1 MGHGITV
8 VGSLNA
14 DLVVSVRRFPT
25 PGETV
30 TGQGFAVFSGG
41 KGANQAFGAARLAAG
56 QLPVRMV
63 GRVGNDAY
71 GGWLRQNLH
80 AAGVDVGHVV
90 PLPEAPTGLALIA
103 IDPSGQNQI
112 VVVPGANGEFA
123 PAALSEAH
131 HAVAGAAVVMLQL
144 EIPLPTVQTAARVAR
159 ESGAVVILDPAPA
172 RALSDMLLRSVDY
185 LTPNE
190 SELSVLTGGA
200 PQSTLRRGD
209 AVTRA
214 RQVIARGARKVL
226 VKMGRQGAL
235 LVTET
240 SEHLFPAFPVEA
252 VDTTAAGD
260 AFNAGLAFALARGSG
275 EVEAIRFATA
285 AGAVSVTRPGAQPS
299 MPARETVEALLA
311 PAGPAS
317 T

>member
-1 MGHGITV
+1 VGHGITV

-30 TGQGFAVFSGG
+30 TGQGFAVFAGG
-41 KGANQAFGAARLAAG
+41 KGANQAYGAARLAVG

-80 AAGVDVGHVV
+80 GAGVDVGHVV
-90 PLPEAPTGLALIA
+90 PLQDAPTGLALIA

-123 PAALSEAH
+123 PAALSDAH

-159 ESGAVVILDPAPA
+159 ESGGIVILDPAPA

-190 SELSVLTGGA
+190 SELSVLTGGS
-200 PQSTLRRGD
+200 PQSTLRRGE
-209 AVTRA
+209 ALTRA

-240 SEHLFPAFPVEA
+240 GEHLFPAFPVEA

-275 EVEAIRFATA
+275 EADAIRFATA
-285 AGAVSVTRPGAQPS
+285 AGAASVTRVGAQPS
-299 MPARETVEALLA
+299 MPSRETVEALLA
-311 PAGPAS
+311 PASPAG